1 MTTRRSANHSTVQ
14 MSGSLD
20 RPQRAYFL
28 LVLSFS
34 LAAASVTMFE
44 VNFSNFL
51 KERYAVGEWFRG
63 FLEFPR
69 ESQGFAVVFY
79 VVALGAL
86 SERRLFSFAI
96 LLSAIGLA
104 GLAILPPTLLSNDVS
119 GILPGL
125 PMILMVMIYS
135 AGFHLSSAMENCIV
149 LDHGELSEAGTRLG
163 NVGFWTTLAG
173 LSAAVIIW
181 GLRRIL
187 PVEFSFFFLFAA
199 CLCAV
204 SVLMMELA
212 MRGVAQ
218 IRPQRKRFV
227 FKRKFTRYYV
237 LCALFGVR
245 KQVFITFALW
255 VLITVY
261 NQPVDT
267 IAVLWVVLMLANL
280 VTKPGIGWLIDRL
293 GPRRILTVDA
303 LCLVSVCLL
312 YGYAE
317 QLLSPTLALCTV
329 ALVYVADHVLFFAG
343 SARAV
348 YAVQIADDSQE
359 VAATLS
365 LGMTID
371 HVFSMSVPVLG
382 GLIWKRFGYEY
393 VFLAAAGVALVT
405 AFTAYGISEQ
415 GGTPTAH
422 KSVG

>member
-1 MTTRRSANHSTVQ
+1 
-14 MSGSLD
+14 
-20 RPQRAYFL
+20 
-28 LVLSFS
+28 
-34 LAAASVTMFE
+34 
-44 VNFSNFL
+44 
-51 KERYAVGEWFRG
+51 
-63 FLEFPR
+63 
-69 ESQGFAVVFY
+69 
-79 VVALGAL
+79 
-86 SERRLFSFAI
+86 
-96 LLSAIGLA
+96 
-104 GLAILPPTLLSNDVS
+104 
-119 GILPGL
+119 
-125 PMILMVMIYS
+125 
-135 AGFHLSSAMENCIV
+135 
-149 LDHGELSEAGTRLG
+149 
-163 NVGFWTTLAG
+163 
-173 LSAAVIIW
+173 
-181 GLRRIL
+181 
-187 PVEFSFFFLFAA
+187 
-199 CLCAV
+199 
-204 SVLMMELA
+204 
-212 MRGVAQ
+212 MRGVTQ
-218 IRPQRKRFV
+218 IRRQRKRFV

-267 IAVLWVVLMLANL
+267 IALLWVVVMLANL
-280 VTKPGIGWLIDRL
+280 VTKPGIGWLIDRF

-348 YAVQIADDSQE
+348 YAGQIADDSQE

-422 KSVG
+422 TEGDA